1 MKLTRLDSTTARPSG
16 EAAAR
21 AQAAAPERVRRVEAM
36 EGVEGD
42 RQRSLRQEL
51 AEIDPRAVGPFAGQA
66 QVMSDARIIA
76 EQLARLDS
84 AANLVRGTA
93 IPDFVRDQVDAKA

>member
-42 RQRSLRQEL
+42 RLRSLRQEL
-51 AEIDPRAVGPFAGQA
+51 AEIDPRAIGPFNGQA
-66 QVMSDARIIA
+66 QVMSDARMIA
-76 EQLARLDS
+76 EKLASLDS
-84 AANLVRGTA
+84 AAQLVRTA
-93 IPDFVRDQVDAKA
+93 EIPDFLRDQVDAKA

>member
-21 AQAAAPERVRRVEAM
+21 AQAAPERVRRVEAM